1 MTCPEKYKN
10 LGLSSF
16 GEQKY
21 VTEEMLK
28 QFCMNDAWLK
38 KKVDSL
44 EYLTPPA
51 VRKRFKPIP
60 IDESKSFGYEIG
72 SDGTIKFDTETYK
85 NYNYDFFNMDVID
98 ESKTTAVL
106 RSELDN
112 DNTVTKQ
119 FAIPT
124 SKNCETT
131 IKKNTTR
138 NYSPWTIY
146 ETDDQGNIIWED
158 ANLKIPKI
166 KSDDMTCNEHWYIGF
181 DRNRTYETRPN
192 WLKNMMN
199 PEIPGIAR
207 AQTFKAKSSGQLN
220 SVVLNLKGSTNTGMP
235 LIVQIRKTKLEN
247 GIYVPVN
254 TAEPQLASQEVVFW
268 NTDPGVYSVTFD
280 NPATVETGKTYAIV
294 LASPLSHPTN
304 CYWVGG
310 WNKHCHADQYEDGDA
325 FYSFNSGYTWIRY
338 GKDDW
343 ETGEEVEYHAGKY
356 APQDFAFQ
364 CHIEER
370 KTTCETVYDT
380 NKNYYVY
387 LKPIFS
393 NPIKSVKLS
402 ASDKG
407 DTAGNKYSIKY
418 QISPTGGDNDW
429 TDIKS
434 GEWKNFS
441 VDPNTGEY
449 SHMLFVRAILKTTDN
464 KETPLL
470 QSISLDL
477 NTTLPKEMYIRTHP
491 YSPPLNGILS
501 ADVWG
506 RIYAPFTNEETVEGN
521 VEIIRDYE
529 VMEHFII
536 IKPSDLINYTH
547 LKEIDENKVKGKTE
561 TAIRKY
567 LTDNPS
573 VVKALQENQQIY
585 IIDYFTSIKLKNSP
599 AYPLISASLQPSKSA
614 TVYFGEWYDFLTN
627 YTGDTLTFTENAL
640 SKMDNGAL
648 TIKYNP
654 LFLDQ
659 LSNEE
664 VGTGDGL
671 VLDYFQ
677 EDFIITEEE
686 IEKRQ
691 ISLRATPVDP
701 IRKIIIVKSTDYDD
715 SEEDIELIED
725 VDYTVDYTTKVVT
738 FKIVYT
744 DEETTMLEPGD
755 HVRVVYT
762 PNLDDSALS
771 IGYHFKRTNTA
782 KQAKVSSNWIEY
794 KA

>member
-38 KKVDSL
+38 RKVESL

-51 VRKRFKPIP
+51 VRKRFKPVP
-60 IDESKSFGYEIG
+60 IDENKSFGYEIG
-72 SDGTIKFDTETYK
+72 SDGRIRFDTETYK
-85 NYNYDFFNMDVID
+85 SYNFDFFDMNVID
-98 ESKTTAVL
+98 QSKTTATL
-106 RSELDN
+106 RSELDG

-124 SKNCETT
+124 SKHCETT

-146 ETDDQGNIIWED
+146 ETDSSGNIIWED
-158 ANLKIPKI
+158 ATLKIPKI
-166 KSDDMTCNEHWYIGF
+166 KSDDMTCNEFWYIGF

-192 WLKNMMN
+192 WLGNMLN
-199 PEIPGIAR
+199 GEIPGISR
-207 AQTFKAKSSGQLN
+207 AQTFKAKSTGQLQ
-220 SVVLNLKGSTNTGMP
+220 SVTLNLKGSTNTGMP
-235 LIVQIRKTKLEN
+235 LVVQIRKTKLED
-247 GIYVPVN
+247 GVYVPMHSD
-254 TAEPQLASQEVVFW
+254 EPMLAYQEVKFN

-280 NPATVETGKTYAIV
+280 HPCTVTEGKTYAIV
-294 LASPLSHPTN
+294 LLSPLSHPTN

-310 WNKHCHADQYEDGDA
+310 WNKHCHADQYEDGNA
-325 FYSFNSGYTWIRY
+325 FYSFNCGYTWIRY
-338 GKDDW
+338 GKDDS

-370 KTTCETVYDT
+370 KTSCSILYDT
-380 NKNYYVY
+380 GKDYYVY
-387 LKPIFS
+387 LKPLFT

-402 ASDKG
+402 AADKG
-407 DTAGNKYSIKY
+407 DTAGDKYSIKY
-418 QISPTGGDNDW
+418 QVSTTGGDNDW
-429 TDIKS
+429 KNIKS
-434 GEWKNFS
+434 GEWLNFTP
-441 VDPNTGEY
+441 DTNTGEY
-449 SHMLFVRAILKTTDN
+449 SHVLFVRAILKTTDN

-477 NTTLPKEMYIRTHP
+477 NTTLPKEMYIRTHQ
-491 YSPPLNGILS
+491 YTPPLTGILS

-506 RIYAPFTNEETVEGN
+506 RIYAPFKAEETVNGT
-521 VEIIRDYE
+521 VEIIRDRE

-536 IKPSDLINYTH
+536 INPADLINYTY
-547 LKEIDENKVKGKTE
+547 LKDVDETKIKGKTE
-561 TAIRKY
+561 AAIKKY

-573 VVKALQENQQIY
+573 VVKALQENHQIY
-585 IIDYFTSIKLKNSP
+585 IIGYFTSIFLKNSP
-599 AYPLISASLQPSKSA
+599 SYPLISVYLQPSKGE
-614 TVYFGEWYDFLTN
+614 TVNFGEWYDFTTN
-627 YTGDTLTFTENAL
+627 YSGDTLTFTNNAL
-640 SKMDNGAL
+640 SKMDKGSL
-648 TIKYNP
+648 TVKYNP

-659 LSNEE
+659 LTNEE
-664 VGTGDGL
+664 IGTGDGL

-686 IEKRQ
+686 IETRQ
-691 ISLRATPVDP
+691 LNLRATPVDP
-701 IRKIIIVKSTDYDD
+701 IRKVIIIKNTEDDD
-715 SEEDIELIED
+715 SEENIELTED
-725 VDYTVDYTTKVVT
+725 VEYSVDYTTKVVT
-738 FKIVYT
+738 FKIIYT
-744 DEETTMLEPGD
+744 DDETTMLEPGD
-755 HVRVVYT
+755 HVRIVYT

-771 IGYHFKRTNTA
+771 LGYHFKRTNTS
-782 KQAKVSSNWIEY
+782 KQANVSSNWIEY